1 MSNRLLHL
9 FMQWEKKGREINLQS
24 RQHQTVQTQVLSTK
38 REAAWIDPNAPPYQP
53 PPPFTAPMEGKGSR
67 PKNMTPYRSP
77 PPYVPP

>member
-1 MSNRLLHL
+1 MPETTPLN
-9 FMQWEKKGREINLQS
+9 QD
-24 RQHQTVQTQVLSTK
+24 TVGEYTPL
-38 REAAWIDPNAPPYQP
+38 RDEDPNAPPYQP